1 MSDNIIIKQVF
12 VPCKE
17 RESEKVLSFLFQSDN
32 SHHAIALLSVFLNKI
47 NRFST
52 MKKIILVSFL
62 ILFSTTGCK
71 KQTEKKLEENKNQ
84 TPMEKLV
91 SGNQRFLEEKTIHPH
106 QNKKSVLENQNIQHP
121 FAVVV
126 TCSDSRV
133 SPEILFDQGIGDLFV
148 IRNAGNLISDIDM
161 GSIEYA
167 IEHLDVKLIIILGH
181 TECGVIKAYI
191 SDKNNDYKKHM
202 NHIDDIVET
211 IAEEKEEQE
220 EDKQTPKQNNL
231 LGCINANIE
240 HSNRIIQENLI
251 VKEHKTKIISMRYDV
266 HTGKIIQL

>member
-1 MSDNIIIKQVF
+1 MSDNIIIKQVLF
-12 VPCKE
+12 HTK
-17 RESEKVLSFLFQSDN
+17 RENLKRFSLFLCQSDN
-32 SHHAIALLSVFLNKI
+32 SHHATAVLSVLLKKI
-47 NRFST
+47 YRFST
-52 MKKIILVSFL
+52 MKKIILASFL
-62 ILFSTTGCK
+62 MLLATTGCE

-84 TPMEKLV
+84 TPLEKLV
-91 SGNQRFLEEKTIHPH
+91 SGNQRFIEEKTIHPH
-106 QNKKSVLENQNIQHP
+106 QNKKSVLNNQNAQHP

-148 IRNAGNLISDIDM
+148 IRNAGNLISDVDM

-167 IEHLDVKLIIILGH
+167 VEHLDVNLIVVLGH
-181 TECGVIKAYI
+181 TECGAIKAYI
-191 SDKNNDYKKHM
+191 SDKNNDYKKHL

-220 EDKQTPKQNNL
+220 AEKQTPKQNNV

-240 HSNRIIQENLI
+240 HSHRLIQENSI
-251 VKEHKTKIISMRYDV
+251 IKEHKAKIISMRYDV

>member
-1 MSDNIIIKQVF
+1 
-12 VPCKE
+12 
-17 RESEKVLSFLFQSDN
+17 
-32 SHHAIALLSVFLNKI
+32 
-47 NRFST
+47 

-62 ILFSTTGCK
+62 MLLAATGCDK
-71 KQTEKKLEENKNQ
+71 IDTKKLEENKNQ
-84 TPMEKLV
+84 TPLEKLV

-106 QNKKSVLENQNIQHP
+106 QNKKSVLENQNVQHP

-167 IEHLDVKLIIILGH
+167 VEHLDVKIIVILGH
-181 TECGVIKAYI
+181 TECGAIKAYI
-191 SDKNNDYKKHM
+191 GDKNNDYKKHL

-220 EDKQTPKQNNL
+220 AEKQTPKQDNV

-240 HSNRIIQENLI
+240 HSNRLVQENSI
-251 VKEHKTKIISMRYDV
+251 VKEHKIKIISMRYDV